1 MENHDLRLP
10 LWGPYNKDYL
20 GASHVADAERGLRF
34 DLNLFPGYYRRSVM
48 CPRDIADCGAKIM
61 ASSADLSHYVYRYE
75 LEWKDRVYLDADFC
89 SEGDVLTVKCTFV
102 NNTDMPE
109 SLTLNALAS
118 MRASSLYHKE
128 IEDYG
133 AIVSDGGVFVDA
145 VDYADFK
152 GDYIFPCDGLRQ
164 GEKRES
170 RFVGG
175 RTISTKKYL
184 NGMTLSYKLE
194 DTLSDKIGVRYCGWG
209 KAVFAFGNENINIE
223 LPQSRDITYVVFNI
237 PKTNISEFSF
247 EWKEG
252 IADIDGFV
260 IGNSAEK
267 ANFLPTFDGFV
278 PTVAENENGVR
289 LDFGGIEY
297 EIKTEGAELFLRR
310 LVSDDAGQLLTS
322 AIHNHVAN
330 FLKGDGKREH
340 VDFFLRPIFVA
351 PHERKEVI
359 IKVKALNS
367 NAEFSADHTIA
378 KPECN
383 PEGEKYRLSQSIMAA
398 TTLTNV
404 VYPIYCRG
412 KYICHNTP
420 GRNWDS
426 LYTWDSGFIGMGLS
440 TVDIKR
446 AEDCLN
452 AYMMPLGNSDSPF
465 VLHGTPLPTQILLY
479 DELVNKTCDVELA
492 CRFYPRIKAQYE
504 FFSSQKNQKHSGIF
518 SLWHLFYNS
527 GGWDDYPAQKLVH
540 DEKKEATVSPV
551 VNTAF
556 TLLCARILAKI
567 ARLVGDDDSLYLS
580 DIEFFTH
587 ALNKYAWDEES
598 GYYGYVEHENCKTS
612 VYRNMGVNADM
623 GMDGAYPYIAGATD
637 GYRSVRVFDNIKKG
651 MMTDIGVSVVDTRA
665 PYYSKSGY
673 WNGSVWMPHQWVL
686 WKALLDY
693 GETEFATE
701 IVEKALSLWERET
714 SATYNCYEHFMVE
727 NGRGAGFHQF
737 SGLSTPVLLWFESY
751 YKPFTVTGG
760 FRTLVKNKKRYGESM
775 SFTVT
780 TDSPCSSVIV
790 CLEEGNEYT
799 FDCHAEITKINKGA
813 YSIKFNTAGE
823 FDVNI
828 VEKDNFII

>member
-20 GASHVADAERGLRF
+20 GASHVADSERGLHF
-34 DLNLFPGYYRRSVM
+34 DLNLFPGYYRRSIM

-75 LEWKDRVYLDADFC
+75 LEWKDKVYLDADFC
-89 SEGDVLTVKCTFV
+89 SVGDTLTVKCTFV

-128 IEDYG
+128 IEDYK
-133 AIVSDGGVFVDA
+133 AVTADGCVFVDA
-145 VDYADFK
+145 VDYTDFK
-152 GDYIFPCDGLRQ
+152 GEYIFPADGLRQ

-170 RFVGG
+170 RFAGG
-175 RTISTKKYL
+175 RAISTKKYR
-184 NGMTLSYKLE
+184 NGITLSYKIE
-194 DTLSDKIGVRYCGWG
+194 NITADKIGIRYSGEG
-209 KAVFAFGNENINIE
+209 KAVLVLDNEKINIA
-223 LPQSRDITYVVFNI
+223 LPESREIAYAVFQI
-237 PKTNISEFSF
+237 PNTEISEFSF

-252 IADIDGFV
+252 IADIDGFAV
-260 IGNSAEK
+260 GNSAESVEFVP
-267 ANFLPTFDGFV
+267 AFDGFAPSV
-278 PTVAENENGVR
+278 TDTENGAR
-289 LDFGGIEY
+289 LDFGGMEY

-330 FLKGDGKREH
+330 LLKGEGKREY
-340 VDFFLRPIFVA
+340 VDFFLRPIFVN
-351 PHERKEVI
+351 PHEKKEVI
-359 IKVKALNS
+359 IKVKALIGD
-367 NAEFSADHTIA
+367 AEFSAEHTIA
-378 KPECN
+378 KTKCN
-383 PEGEKYRLSQSIMAA
+383 PEGEKYSFSQDIMTA

-412 KYICHNTP
+412 KYIRHNTP

-452 AYMMPLGNSDSPF
+452 AYMMPIDNTDSPF
-465 VLHGTPLPTQILLY
+465 VFHGTPLPTQILLY
-479 DELVNKTCDVELA
+479 GELVNKTCDVELA
-492 CRFYPRIKAQYE
+492 RRFYPKIKAQYE
-504 FFSSQKNQKHSGIF
+504 FFSAQKSQKDSGIF

-527 GGWDDYPAQKLVH
+527 GGWDDYPTQKLVH
-540 DEKKEATVSPV
+540 DEKKEATVCPV

-567 ARLVGDDDSLYLS
+567 AKLVGEDDSLYLS

-598 GYYGYVEHENCKTS
+598 GYVEHENGKTS

-637 GYRSVRVFDNIKKG
+637 EYRSARVLDNIKKG

-673 WNGSVWMPHQWVL
+673 WNGSVWMPHQWIL

-693 GETEFATE
+693 GETELATE
-701 IVEKALSLWERET
+701 IAEKALSLWERET
-714 SATYNCYEHFMVE
+714 SATYNCYEHFMIE

-760 FRTLVKNKKRYGESM
+760 FRTLITDKKHDGNSL
-775 SFTVT
+775 SFTAT
-780 TDSPCSSVIV
+780 ADSPDSSVIV
-790 CLEEGNEYT
+790 CLKEGREYT
-799 FDCHAEITKINKGA
+799 FECDAKIKKLNKAA
-813 YSIKFNTAGE
+813 YALTFGVKGVHSVKIY
-823 FDVNI
+823 
-828 VEKDNFII
+828 